1 MQLLDLS
8 SRRNLGIL
16 THFRVKGARRVV
28 LQLLLPGI
36 DLVRVNLI
44 PRRQIGD
51 RRFDPLRGSN
61 PQRFQGNLRLQ
72 RRINLPSRLRRHH
85 PLRLSR
91 QNGTLPTTP
100 LVPFPGASS
109 HREANTETKAC
120 LQAY

>member
-16 THFRVKGARRVV
+16 THFWVKGTRRVV

-72 RRINLPSRLRRHH
+72 RRINLPSRLRRRHH

-100 LVPFPGASS
+100 PIAFSGSS
-109 HREANTETKAC
+109 SLCVMLLGT
-120 LQAY
+120 

>member
-1 MQLLDLS
+1 
-8 SRRNLGIL
+8 
-16 THFRVKGARRVV
+16 VV
-28 LQLLLPGI
+28 LQRILPGI

-51 RRFDPLRGSN
+51 RRFDPLLGSN
-61 PQRFQGNLRLQ
+61 PQRLQGNLRLQ

-109 HREANTETKAC
+109 ITVLGDGMDLLRIGSNA
-120 LQAY
+120 